1 MISDEIN
8 MKLTSFFNPKNKK
21 TNDMNHKNIEQDIL
35 TCLRCLSDKEI
46 GFSFSSYLDKHSAA
60 NTPNVV
66 IINEK
71 IEKPNCVLS
80 FKNNGPIHIPQ
91 VDTNN
96 VTKDIKINF
105 G

>member
-1 MISDEIN
+1 M
-8 MKLTSFFNPKNKK
+8 
-21 TNDMNHKNIEQDIL
+21 
-35 TCLRCLSDKEI
+35 
-46 GFSFSSYLDKHSAA
+46 
-60 NTPNVV
+60 V